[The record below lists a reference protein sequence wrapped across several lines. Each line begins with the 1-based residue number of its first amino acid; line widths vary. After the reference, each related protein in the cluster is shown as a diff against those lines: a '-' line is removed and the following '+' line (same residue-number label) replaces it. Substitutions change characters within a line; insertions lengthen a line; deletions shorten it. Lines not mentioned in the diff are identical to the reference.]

1 MTLGDIILVPF
12 PYADL
17 TTAKVRPAVVVT
29 HTKDKYEDIV
39 LSAIS
44 SVVPSRSSEYE
55 IIVAPT
61 RLNKLR
67 ARSVIKVDRLATL
80 RRENVVGRL
89 GKLSP
94 SELQKFK
101 QIFRNLVE

>member
-1 MTLGDIILVPF
+1 MKLGDIILVPF

-17 TTAKVRPAVVVT
+17 ATAKVRPAVVVT

-44 SVVPSRSSEYE
+44 SVVPAMPSVYE
-55 IIVAPT
+55 IIVTPT

-67 ARSVIKVDRLATL
+67 A
-80 RRENVVGRL
+80 
-89 GKLSP
+89 
-94 SELQKFK
+94 
-101 QIFRNLVE
+101 